1 MANLLADLPDD
12 LPSELIETLAQSESV
27 RIERIVSLGHVSP
40 ADFWYDQEENEWVAL
55 LSGGARLQF
64 EDEEIELRPGDWIVI
79 PAHRKH
85 RVAWTKPGEHTVWLA
100 VFYR

>member
-1 MANLLADLPDD
+1 MVNLFADLPSV
-12 LPSELIETLAQSESV
+12 LPDELIETLAQSNTV
-27 RIERIVSLGHVSP
+27 RIERIVSLGHTSLGG
-40 ADFWYDQEENEWVAL
+40 FWYDQEENEWVAL

-85 RVAWTKPGEHTVWLA
+85 RVAWTKPSEHTVWLA